1 MSPTLVSPAPHAL
14 AVVAQHG
21 QAAAEAYFKGAM
33 IQCVAHNSR
42 CALTT
47 QRLDG
52 QFRQRDDKQAAI
64 MIAAAL
70 RSRGGAP
77 KKWLVRL
84 DDATAKWAVPAARQF
99 TSSGNDNCC

>member
-1 MSPTLVSPAPHAL
+1 MD
-14 AVVAQHG
+14 
-21 QAAAEAYFKGAM
+21 Y
-33 IQCVAHNSR
+33 SR

-64 MIAAAL
+64 MVAAAP

-84 DDATAKWAVPAARQF
+84 DDATANGQCRQRDNLQAAVMIFAAKEA
-99 TSSGNDNCC
+99 GAVHIGDG